1 MKSKIKNLGIAI
13 LAAGIMI
20 IGSALPSKAV
30 YVYES
35 PETNGI
41 EQRVDKEYGKAKKIR
56 VIEVSGKDRFGVVE
70 DTAIEITYEE
80 GTVVTTQGYSRM
92 LKSLPSKKTIEKTVD
107 GKKITEEH
115 DKFNKEYRLSS
126 RTIQYEKEGA
136 KIEDWFS
143 FLSESDG
150 LVLRETKVEKPTK
163 EGKTVEW
170 YGGSDYYKGMEPAYT
185 HHITETTIYP
195 KGTGFKESMDYFKNQ
210 NEGLGDK
217 RFFDI
222 EFYHLIE
229 RKVIEEKNQAGRII
243 SREFVTTL
251 TNPNNEEFET
261 RIEKDYELFKSSLC
275 DGKIDHRKS
284 VRKDWNGGVYEKTDS
299 NGDGIPDE
307 EIHKRI
313 RTIYLEE
320 EK

>member
-1 MKSKIKNLGIAI
+1 MKSKIKNLGIVI
-13 LAAGIMI
+13 LAAGTMI
-20 IGSALPSKAV
+20 VSSALQSKAA

-56 VIEVSGKDRFGVVE
+56 VIEVSGKDSFGLVE
-70 DTAIEITYEE
+70 DTAIEITYED
-80 GTVVTTQGYSRM
+80 GTIVTTQGHSRM
-92 LKSLPSKKTIEKTVD
+92 LRSKKIVEKTVE
-107 GKKITEEH
+107 GKKIIEEY
-115 DKFNKEYRLSS
+115 DKFNKEYRLSD
-126 RTIQYEKEGA
+126 RTIQYEKDGA

-143 FLSESDG
+143 FMSESSG
-150 LVLRETKVEKPTK
+150 LVLSQTKVEKPTK

-170 YGGSDYYKGMEPAYT
+170 YFSKDYYKGMEPAYT
-185 HHITETTIYP
+185 YCITETTIYP

-229 RKVIEEKNQAGRII
+229 RRVIEEKNKHGKVM

-251 TNPNNEEFET
+251 TNPRNKEFET
-261 RIEKDYELFKSSLC
+261 RIEKDYESFKSSLC
-275 DGKIDHRKS
+275 DGKIDYRKS
-284 VRKDWNGGVYEKTDS
+284 VRKEWNGVYEKTDS

-307 EIHKRI
+307 EIHKKV